1 MDAALIG
8 FFLIAALHLEE
19 EKIGK
24 GLWVYEFIVD
34 MATGLWAYV
43 NPGLPVNNNGDENV
57 GNNNVAHSLAPM
69 NVSSHTDESTEGYI
83 LTMQSTGEEVMLRQ
97 LPAPARRLLEIAEL
111 HDHLRRPIRR
121 KFLLRRG
128 VTTEEKIL
136 ASFDLRRSFNFAAR
150 FLQRRAGVAIDSGG
164 GLAIVDAS
172 KQDSL
177 PCDCLVHFVVSAAQR
192 RLEHSALLP
201 IKHFTK
207 REDFE
212 QTFNRNRS
220 VNVVFAVF
228 DDYSW
233 SRSGASL
240 SAVLVKSLFNTAID
254 PLPPPSQP
262 NFAGKKH
269 LRSKLPRR
277 IRTHFL
283 PILRSLFI
291 KRSILVTSEAS
302 SARVKSK
309 ESVIRSILRLECD
322 VRIGSLDRRTVLL
335 RFATKDEYKIDVF
348 QNVKACLRLHPA
360 CEKKVLIADEFEE
373 ISIPILERVKKSLEK
388 AVAEAGL
395 AVENIHSIEVIG
407 SGSRVLVLDHH
418 VPYNGARTASA
429 IESFALEQLGIN
441 ISPPEVT
448 ELTGAVDPV
457 EQNYENIEVV
467 EQDYEKKKPNGRIAN
482 YQVLLSFTAC
492 TSSSQVLT
500 VNQVVEILL
509 KFLELRDWKASFFEV
524 IPQRKRCEAD
534 SEDVHDEPEGEE
546 NTQEQG
552 DDRQDMKR

>member
-1 MDAALIG
+1 
-8 FFLIAALHLEE
+8 
-19 EKIGK
+19 
-24 GLWVYEFIVD
+24 
-34 MATGLWAYV
+34 
-43 NPGLPVNNNGDENV
+43 
-57 GNNNVAHSLAPM
+57 
-69 NVSSHTDESTEGYI
+69 
-83 LTMQSTGEEVMLRQ
+83 MLRQ
-97 LPAPARRLLEIAEL
+97 LPAPARRFLEIAEL
-111 HDHLRRPIRR
+111 RDRLRRPIRR

-128 VTTEEKIL
+128 VTTVKSTSSVHSL
-136 ASFDLRRSFNFAAR
+136 ASFDLLQLYREVPAEARWCRRR
-150 FLQRRAGVAIDSGG
+150 QW
-164 GLAIVDAS
+164 
-172 KQDSL
+172 
-177 PCDCLVHFVVSAAQR
+177 
-192 RLEHSALLP
+192 
-201 IKHFTK
+201 
-207 REDFE
+207 
-212 QTFNRNRS
+212 RS
-220 VNVVFAVF
+220 VNAVFAVF
-228 DDYSW
+228 DRYSW

-240 SAVLVKSLFNTAID
+240 SAVLVKSLCVVILINMTAPESGECSNAKTLDRVLGEEFSKSDQYEGSGKSSFNTAID
-254 PLPPPSQP
+254 PLPPPPQP
-262 NFAGKKH
+262 NFAEKKH
-269 LRSKLPRR
+269 MRSKLPRR
-277 IRTHFL
+277 IQTRFS

-322 VRIGSLDRRTVLL
+322 VQIGSLDRRTVLL

-388 AVAEAGL
+388 AVTEAGL

-418 VPYNGARTASA
+418 VPYNGARTTSA

-448 ELTGAVDPV
+448 ELTGAVDPVEVLTPIRPSSHDIEVV

-552 DDRQDMKR
+552 DDRQDMKRQCIEGKQPSWCSVSLTFHLKLGIQRLACSAYGGRGGVGGKYTFSRKGSEGC